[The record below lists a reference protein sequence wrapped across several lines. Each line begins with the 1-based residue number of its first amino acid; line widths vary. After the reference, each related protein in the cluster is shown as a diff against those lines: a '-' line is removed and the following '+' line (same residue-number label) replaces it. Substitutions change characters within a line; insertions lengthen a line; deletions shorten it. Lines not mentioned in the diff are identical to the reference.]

1 MDNNGIIYAVADKKL
16 YALGF
21 DANMTVSGEN
31 VTVFDDEIITVTIAA
46 EGNVTITFNGE
57 STEVPIENGT
67 ATLNVG
73 KLAAGDYTV
82 SVTYDGDGVTYG
94 PAFAEATF
102 EIIKADAE
110 ITEDECKLLLE
121 SAGVDIDEVFTE
133 AAGSAAFN
141 SVIAYDKKL
150 IAVLKQYV
158 NANAKSGAI
167 SCPSWIDLM
176 GYKESILKPQE
187 KSKVESDVNELKN
200 SISNSAL
207 STLAAGLH
215 PQRLLDTIPGN
226 AMNKNDFTG
235 VINNL
240 TRVLNDTI
248 NTIKPAVAGKA
259 VNAGTDVIRKF
270 DLKKQGIFNKASKSS
285 AKVEQKELSKAEQDA
300 ANRKKGNIQR
310 KLINSQRKF
319 GTFS

>member
-1 MDNNGIIYAVADKKL
+1 
-16 YALGF
+16 
-21 DANMTVSGEN
+21 MTNEEMYGVIFESLQNDINDEKITFEFGNILNDIAYEAFIEGTELSDEVSGILDRYLTEATADMEDEES
-31 VTVFDDEIITVTIAA
+31 VQESADDDSTDNDVINESVMNIITAY
-46 EGNVTITFNGE
+46 
-57 STEVPIENGT
+57 EN
-67 ATLNVG
+67 
-73 KLAAGDYTV
+73 
-82 SVTYDGDGVTYG
+82 
-94 PAFAEATF
+94 
-102 EIIKADAE
+102 AE

>member
-1 MDNNGIIYAVADKKL
+1 MTNEEMYGVIFESLQNDINDEKIT
-16 YALGF
+16 F
-21 DANMTVSGEN
+21 EFANILNDIAYEAFIEGTELSDEVSGILDRYLTEATEDMEEPPAEETP
-31 VTVFDDEIITVTIAA
+31 VEESADDDSTDDGVINESVMNIITAY
-46 EGNVTITFNGE
+46 
-57 STEVPIENGT
+57 EN
-67 ATLNVG
+67 
-73 KLAAGDYTV
+73 
-82 SVTYDGDGVTYG
+82 
-94 PAFAEATF
+94 
-102 EIIKADAE
+102 AE

-121 SAGVDIDEVFTE
+121 SAGANIDEVFTE
-133 AAGSAAFN
+133 STGSAAFN

-167 SCPSWIDLM
+167 ACPSWIDLM

-226 AMNKNDFTG
+226 AMNKNDFNG

-270 DLKKQGIFNKASKSS
+270 DLKKQAIFNKASKSS
-285 AKVEQKELSKAEQDA
+285 AKAEQKELSKAEQDA
-300 ANRKKGNIQR
+300 VDRKKGNIQR

>member
-1 MDNNGIIYAVADKKL
+1 MEDEESVQESAD
-16 YALGF
+16 
-21 DANMTVSGEN
+21 
-31 VTVFDDEIITVTIAA
+31 DDSTDDDVINESVMNIITAY
-46 EGNVTITFNGE
+46 
-57 STEVPIENGT
+57 EN
-67 ATLNVG
+67 
-73 KLAAGDYTV
+73 
-82 SVTYDGDGVTYG
+82 
-94 PAFAEATF
+94 
-102 EIIKADAE
+102 AE

-240 TRVLNDTI
+240 TRVFNDTI

>member
-1 MDNNGIIYAVADKKL
+1 MTNEEMYSVIFESLQNDINDEKIT
-16 YALGF
+16 F
-21 DANMTVSGEN
+21 EFANILNDIAYEAFIEGAELSDEVSGILDRYL
-31 VTVFDDEIITVTIAA
+31 T
-46 EGNVTITFNGE
+46 
-57 STEVPIENGT
+57 
-67 ATLNVG
+67 
-73 KLAAGDYTV
+73 
-82 SVTYDGDGVTYG
+82 
-94 PAFAEATF
+94 EAT
-102 EIIKADAE
+102 ADMEDEESVQESADDDSTDDDVINESVMNVITAYENAE
-110 ITEDECKLLLE
+110 ITEDECRLLLE
-121 SAGVDIDEVFTE
+121 SAGIDMDEVFTE
-133 AAGSAAFN
+133 AAGSSAFN

-167 SCPSWIDLM
+167 TCPSWIDLM

-215 PQRLLDTIPGN
+215 PQRLPDTIPGN
-226 AMNKNDFTG
+226 AMSKNDFNG

-240 TRVLNDTI
+240 TRVFNDTI

-270 DLKKQGIFNKASKSS
+270 DLKKQGIFNKASKST

>member
-1 MDNNGIIYAVADKKL
+1 MTNEEMYGVIFESLQNDINDEKITFEFGNIINDIAYEAFIEGTELSDE
-16 YALGF
+16 
-21 DANMTVSGEN
+21 VSGILDRYLTEATADMEDEES
-31 VTVFDDEIITVTIAA
+31 VQESADDDSTDDDVINESVMNIITAY
-46 EGNVTITFNGE
+46 
-57 STEVPIENGT
+57 EN
-67 ATLNVG
+67 
-73 KLAAGDYTV
+73 
-82 SVTYDGDGVTYG
+82 
-94 PAFAEATF
+94 
-102 EIIKADAE
+102 AE

-176 GYKESILKPQE
+176 GYKEAILKPQE

-200 SISNSAL
+200 SISNPAL

-226 AMNKNDFTG
+226 AMTKNDFTG

-240 TRVLNDTI
+240 TRILNDTI
-248 NTIKPAVAGKA
+248 NTLKPAVAGKA

-270 DLKKQGIFNKASKSS
+270 DLKKQTLFNKASKNP

>member
-1 MDNNGIIYAVADKKL
+1 
-16 YALGF
+16 
-21 DANMTVSGEN
+21 MTNEEMYGVIFESLQNDINDEKITFEFGNILNDIAYEAFIEGTELSDEVSGILDRYLTEATADMEDEES
-31 VTVFDDEIITVTIAA
+31 VQESADDDDVINESVMNIITAY
-46 EGNVTITFNGE
+46 
-57 STEVPIENGT
+57 EN
-67 ATLNVG
+67 
-73 KLAAGDYTV
+73 
-82 SVTYDGDGVTYG
+82 
-94 PAFAEATF
+94 
-102 EIIKADAE
+102 AE

-176 GYKESILKPQE
+176 GYKEAILKPQE

-240 TRVLNDTI
+240 TRVFNDTI
-248 NTIKPAVAGKA
+248 NTIKPAVASKA

>member
-1 MDNNGIIYAVADKKL
+1 MTNEEMYGVIFESLQNDINDEKITFEFGNIINDIAYEAFIEGTELSDE
-16 YALGF
+16 
-21 DANMTVSGEN
+21 VSGILDRYLTEATAGMEDEES
-31 VTVFDDEIITVTIAA
+31 VQESADDDSTDDDVINESVMNIITAY
-46 EGNVTITFNGE
+46 
-57 STEVPIENGT
+57 EN
-67 ATLNVG
+67 
-73 KLAAGDYTV
+73 
-82 SVTYDGDGVTYG
+82 
-94 PAFAEATF
+94 
-102 EIIKADAE
+102 AE

>member
-1 MDNNGIIYAVADKKL
+1 MTNEEMYGVIFESLQNDINDEKITFEFGNIINDIAYEAFIEGTELSDE
-16 YALGF
+16 
-21 DANMTVSGEN
+21 VSGILDRYLTEATADMEDEES
-31 VTVFDDEIITVTIAA
+31 VQESADDDSTDDDVINESVMNIITAY
-46 EGNVTITFNGE
+46 
-57 STEVPIENGT
+57 EN
-67 ATLNVG
+67 
-73 KLAAGDYTV
+73 
-82 SVTYDGDGVTYG
+82 
-94 PAFAEATF
+94 
-102 EIIKADAE
+102 AE

-141 SVIAYDKKL
+141 AVIAYDKKL

-240 TRVLNDTI
+240 TRVFNDTI

-300 ANRKKGNIQR
+300 VNRKKGNIQR

>member
-1 MDNNGIIYAVADKKL
+1 MTNEEMYSVIFESLQNDINDEKIT
-16 YALGF
+16 F
-21 DANMTVSGEN
+21 EFANILNDIAYEAFIEGAELSDEVSGILDRYL
-31 VTVFDDEIITVTIAA
+31 T
-46 EGNVTITFNGE
+46 
-57 STEVPIENGT
+57 
-67 ATLNVG
+67 
-73 KLAAGDYTV
+73 
-82 SVTYDGDGVTYG
+82 
-94 PAFAEATF
+94 EAT
-102 EIIKADAE
+102 ADMEDEESVQESADDDSTDDDVINESVMNVITAYENAE
-110 ITEDECKLLLE
+110 ITEDECRLLLE
-121 SAGVDIDEVFTE
+121 SAGIDMDEVFTE
-133 AAGSAAFN
+133 AAGSSAFN

-167 SCPSWIDLM
+167 TCPSWIDLM

-226 AMNKNDFTG
+226 AMSKNDFNG

-240 TRVLNDTI
+240 TRVFNDTI

-270 DLKKQGIFNKASKSS
+270 DLKKQGIFNKASKST

>member
-1 MDNNGIIYAVADKKL
+1 MYGVIFESLQNDINDEKITFEFGNILNDIAYEAFIEGTELSDE
-16 YALGF
+16 
-21 DANMTVSGEN
+21 VSGILDRYLTEATADMEDEES
-31 VTVFDDEIITVTIAA
+31 VQESADDDSTDDDVINESVMNIITAY
-46 EGNVTITFNGE
+46 
-57 STEVPIENGT
+57 EN
-67 ATLNVG
+67 
-73 KLAAGDYTV
+73 
-82 SVTYDGDGVTYG
+82 
-94 PAFAEATF
+94 
-102 EIIKADAE
+102 AE

-133 AAGSAAFN
+133 STGSAAFN

-240 TRVLNDTI
+240 TRVFNDTI

>member
-1 MDNNGIIYAVADKKL
+1 
-16 YALGF
+16 
-21 DANMTVSGEN
+21 MTNEEMYGVIFESLQNDINDEKITFEFGNILNDIAYEAFIEGTELSDEVSGILDRYLTEATADMEDEES
-31 VTVFDDEIITVTIAA
+31 VQESADDDSTDDDVINESVMNIITAY
-46 EGNVTITFNGE
+46 
-57 STEVPIENGT
+57 EN
-67 ATLNVG
+67 
-73 KLAAGDYTV
+73 
-82 SVTYDGDGVTYG
+82 
-94 PAFAEATF
+94 
-102 EIIKADAE
+102 AE

-133 AAGSAAFN
+133 STGSAAFN

-240 TRVLNDTI
+240 TRVFNDTI